1 MKVKKGDDREGD
13 LVHSY
18 GVLDESMSY
27 QVQPTWAIY
36 GGITNVFNKEYY
48 EFKEGE
54 GPYSTITHG
63 ANRTYYIGV
72 NYTL

>member
-1 MKVKKGDDREGD
+1 
-13 LVHSY
+13 
-18 GVLDESMSY
+18 MSY